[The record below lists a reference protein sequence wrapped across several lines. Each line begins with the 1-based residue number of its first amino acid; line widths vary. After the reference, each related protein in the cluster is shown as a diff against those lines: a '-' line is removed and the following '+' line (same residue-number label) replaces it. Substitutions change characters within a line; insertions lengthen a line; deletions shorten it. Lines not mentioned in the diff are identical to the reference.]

1 MSSHTGAAALNQF
14 PRYLA
19 DHDIQTIAAT
29 GGLIGLRPYNQPGR
43 GVSTLDELARHA
55 EHIANLVGVDHQ
67 CVGTDMNGVPGLVKG
82 YHGPRDMP
90 RLLDAL
96 ERVGFSDI
104 EIDLSAKN
112 AKELREHLQPW
123 VNAGRRTGGSRR
135 RRGVG
140 TGGASIDRKQ
150 ADLRRLE
157 GVAGRAA
164 RSARGAPEIAISLST
179 VRTRYD
185 ELMLRTAR
193 SPNATLGQRLY
204 AARPARRADSR
215 GGRQRHRV
223 VGGAYHRRRSRRAG
237 RPEGRGP
244 SGIVDCHARRPL
256 SSSSPSAAPGTP
268 KTG

>member
-29 GGLIGLRPYNQPGR
+29 GGLIGLRPYNHPGR
-43 GVSTLDELARHA
+43 GVSTLDELARHV

-82 YHGPRDMP
+82 YHGPRDTP

-123 VNAGRRTGGSRR
+123 GAHQSTASKRTS
-135 RRGVG
+135 
-140 TGGASIDRKQ
+140 
-150 ADLRRLE
+150 
-157 GVAGRAA
+157 
-164 RSARGAPEIAISLST
+164 
-179 VRTRYD
+179 
-185 ELMLRTAR
+185 
-193 SPNATLGQRLY
+193 
-204 AARPARRADSR
+204 ADSR
-215 GGRQRHRV
+215 GWPAAPRAAPAVHR
-223 VGGAYHRRRSRRAG
+223 
-237 RPEGRGP
+237 E
-244 SGIVDCHARRPL
+244 
-256 SSSSPSAAPGTP
+256 SPSRSARCANAT
-268 KTG
+268 TS